1 MMDQLAN
8 FDWIEVIGWIA
19 SGLTVAT
26 YAMNTMLPLRILA
39 VGSSVFFLIYGLI
52 LHVWPLVGMEALLLP
67 INSYRLWQLISLRNR
82 LGRPGDGEPAD
93 YSVIKR
99 YGKRR
104 VVPAGT
110 LIFERGDTVDQLY
123 LIGSGKVSIEELNID
138 IAPGDIFGEIAFFT
152 DAAIRTASAR
162 ATEDTELFELDE
174 KHFMRL
180 QFEDPSFGLSVMRSV
195 TRRMAER
202 GPAPTAPEGEASAQ
216 AS

>member
-1 MMDQLAN
+1 M
-8 FDWIEVIGWIA
+8 
-19 SGLTVAT
+19 
-26 YAMNTMLPLRILA
+26 
-39 VGSSVFFLIYGLI
+39 IYGLI
-52 LHVWPLVGMEALLLP
+52 LHVWPLAGMEALLLP

-82 LGRPGDGEPAD
+82 LGRPGDREPAD

-174 KHFMRL
+174 KHFIRL
-180 QFEDPSFGLSVMRSV
+180 QFEDPSFDLSVMRSV

-202 GPAPTAPEGEASAQ
+202 GPAPTAPEGEASPQ

>member
-99 YGKRR
+99 DGKRR
-104 VVPAGT
+104 VLS
-110 LIFERGDTVDQLY
+110 LIH
-123 LIGSGKVSIEELNID
+123 I
-138 IAPGDIFGEIAFFT
+138 
-152 DAAIRTASAR
+152 
-162 ATEDTELFELDE
+162 
-174 KHFMRL
+174 
-180 QFEDPSFGLSVMRSV
+180 
-195 TRRMAER
+195 
-202 GPAPTAPEGEASAQ
+202 
-216 AS
+216 